1 MSDGPH
7 DPRRGRLRHGN
18 AGGDLAAVRRCGA
31 RTRQGGA
38 CQQPAMGNGRC
49 RLHGGKSTG
58 PRTVKGQERC
68 RRARWR
74 HGLRSREIRELRRLA
89 RETLQQVRTLLAIE
103 PFLKDEVGT

>member
-18 AGGDLAAVRRCGA
+18 AGGDLTAVRRCGA
-31 RTRQGGA
+31 WTREGGA
-38 CQQPAMGNGRC
+38 CRQPAMGNGRC

-58 PRTVKGQERC
+58 PRTVEGQERC

-74 HGLRSREIRELRRLA
+74 HGLRSREQAELRS
-89 RETLQQVRTLLAIE
+89 QVRFVRRVIARLLHSASE
-103 PFLKDEVGT
+103 RRD